1 MSSTFRNF
9 VCWSEDAVLAVTPR
23 DAASLTDGRFQ
34 AIHHPL
40 RLRQRRLDQRTGGT
54 WVTEAD
60 VLGALR
66 GSLRPDG
73 YLFVPVVGG
82 SGTGKSHLVRWVK
95 DQTEG
100 EPGWEVRYLPKNRTG
115 LRRAIEIVIRD
126 LSGPRI
132 EEAREA
138 LQLAPAHTESDE
150 ILAQRLLDELALM
163 ISQLEPRPAGS
174 VEDKRAAQMRTKL
187 VRELPDLLRDP
198 VVRRKLTAD
207 GAVILRLVGL
217 ALRGREEGDGLDD
230 DATRFLETDFPLTFE
245 EIGGATSV
253 ARDLLSKFATLP
265 QLKEAAVSMINEVL
279 PAAEKRVA
287 VSSQVDLV
295 EIFREVRRALH
306 SEKRQLALFV
316 EDLTVLHGVERE
328 FLDAIVEPTHSAD
341 GDMCSLRMIF
351 AVTEGHFDDL
361 DTVRTRCDDAFW
373 LDAPY
378 GDDGVDAE
386 EALAFVARY
395 LNASRLEPDGIDK
408 AWSNRTSNEASWL
421 QNACST
427 CKHQESCHDT
437 FGVSRDGYGLYPF
450 NGSAV
455 ARFVRALSTER
466 FDPRDVVRE
475 VINRFL
481 IQGSGEMR
489 RDAFPS
495 SAMLT
500 IFDRNSDPIPPL
512 IASQIRSM
520 RPVDYDRVGNTLR
533 YWSSEGSSVDI
544 THDLLEAFG
553 IADFENNLS
562 TLRGLQSSGGHRGD
576 GGSGKH
582 RPKPPKDGGYSD
594 ASGGVEEQLKA
605 KSGKYFEELKVWS
618 SKQRELSASATNDLR
633 KAVHELVVQ
642 NLEFGSY
649 PVNLGADFD
658 AILFRDSDIFIQGS
672 VTQQS
677 LESAVVVVERNQVN
691 AAALQ
696 GLLLAKEIDLDN
708 SPESAIYRRTLGAAL
723 ENWLATV
730 VAKLAEPVSPSSGAV
745 VEAAIVAAAV
755 LGELDS
761 NPRPVNYMAAIVS
774 NSETPTPSAARSGK
788 WKALAAKAG
797 ELRSRS
803 RKRIEVEFGE
813 ARGKIGGVRL
823 IQADRLSP
831 VIAAFTADWK
841 LDSADPSIAVFF
853 RSVGPAVDEEWS
865 KLGDLVRETLPLID
879 AEEVRTWADQTKQ
892 VLDVLRAA
900 NDAGR
905 LADPTAVADLK
916 TLAEMQPNSVLRSLG
931 ETALALEKN
940 VTLPEK
946 LRLLASDLPDHVGI
960 VHDFATRASKA
971 IDGLER
977 NLAKRQSAVGDGGS
991 MEAAILSVA
1000 EATNRFD
1007 EAVKGLVR

>member
-1 MSSTFRNF
+1 MTSAFRDF
-9 VCWSEDAVLAVTPR
+9 VCWREDAVLAVTPR

-60 VLGALR
+60 VLAALR

-126 LSGPRI
+126 LNGPRI

-138 LQLAPAHTESDE
+138 LQSAPAHTESDE

-163 ISQLEPRPAGS
+163 ISQLELRPVGS

-230 DATRFLETDFPLTFE
+230 DATHFLESDFPLTFE

-253 ARDLLSKFATLP
+253 AKDLLSKFATLP

-328 FLDAIVEPTHSAD
+328 FLDAIVEPTHSED

-378 GDDGVDAE
+378 GVDGVDAE

-395 LNASRLEPDGIDK
+395 LNASRLDPAGIDT
-408 AWSNRTSNEASWL
+408 AWSNRGSNEALWL

-427 CKHQESCHDT
+427 CKHQEDCHDT
-437 FGVSRDGYGLYPF
+437 FGASRDGYGLYPF
-450 NGSAV
+450 NESAV

-481 IQGSGEMR
+481 IQGSGEIR

-500 IFDRNSDPIPPL
+500 TFDRNSDPIPPL
-512 IASQIRSM
+512 IAAQVRSM
-520 RPVDYDRVGNTLR
+520 RPVDYDRVGNILR

-544 THDLLEAFG
+544 THGLLEAFG
-553 IADFENNLS
+553 IADFESNLS
-562 TLRGLQSSGGHRGD
+562 TLRSLQSSGGQRDD
-576 GGSGKH
+576 GGRGRNRAKTSTN
-582 RPKPPKDGGYSD
+582 DGYSET
-594 ASGGVEEQLKA
+594 SGGVEEQLKT
-605 KSGKYFEELKVWS
+605 KTRNYFEELKVWS
-618 SKQRELSASATNDLR
+618 SKQRELSASATKDLR
-633 KAVHELVVQ
+633 KAVHEIVER

-658 AILFRDSDIFIQGS
+658 SILFRDSDIFIQGS

-677 LESAVVVVERNQVN
+677 ADSAIIIVERNQVN

-696 GLLLAKEIDLDN
+696 GLLLAKEIDLDD
-708 SPESAIYRRTLGAAL
+708 SPESAIYRRTLGTAL
-723 ENWLATV
+723 ENWLASV
-730 VAKLAEPVSPSSGAV
+730 VAKLAEPVNPSSTALVEGAV
-745 VEAAIVAAAV
+745 VAATV
-755 LGELDS
+755 LGELDA
-761 NPRPVNYMAAIVS
+761 NPTPGNYMAAIIS
-774 NSETPTPSAARSGK
+774 NSETPAPSATRSGK
-788 WKALAAKAG
+788 WKALTAKAG
-797 ELRSRS
+797 DLRSRS

-831 VIAAFTADWK
+831 VMAAFIADWK
-841 LDSADPSIAVFF
+841 LDSADPSVAAFF

-865 KLGDLVRETLPLID
+865 TLGERVREALPLID
-879 AEEVRTWADQTKQ
+879 AEEVRSWADQTKQ
-892 VLDVLRAA
+892 VLDVLEAA
-900 NDAGR
+900 TGAGR
-905 LADPTAVADLK
+905 LADPAAIAALK
-916 TLAEMQPNSVLRSLG
+916 ALGEKQQNSVLRSLA
-931 ETALALEKN
+931 EAAEALKKE

-946 LRLLASDLPDHVGI
+946 LRLLASDLPDHVAV

-971 IDGLER
+971 IDGLEG
-977 NLAKRQSAVGDGGS
+977 NLAKRQAAEGDGS
-991 MEAAILSVA
+991 SLETAILSVA

-1007 EAVKGLVR
+1007 KAVKGLVR